1 MKIIDIIIKL
11 IKDKFIKTEEKV
23 EEKQFPKISS
33 KYNLMEKKELK
44 EKKEENKILEDN
56 INNNNFIQ
64 KDKK

>member
-33 KYNLMEKKELK
+33 KYNLMEKKRTK
-44 EKKEENKILEDN
+44 RKKRRKQE
-56 INNNNFIQ
+56 FRR
-64 KDKK
+64 